1 MKMEI
6 GRLTSIILLILSLI
20 SCSKQQPFKYL
31 GDREPSPLHYIDDL
45 DTKLYIICSKYE
57 ALHLYDDLKGTLIQ
71 EIGINNYYSTMQ
83 RRMSIISYTNDIGTC
98 QFQQRTYDWLSAKY
112 DINTN
117 FIDPEY
123 SQIEVMVLAFLDNRQ
138 ELWVGYKNF
147 NRFKNQV
154 KRYNLLFSL
163 Q

>member
-1 MKMEI
+1 MKKVI
-6 GRLTSIILLILSLI
+6 YILILFLI

-31 GDREPSPLHYIDDL
+31 AVREPSPWHYIDDL

-98 QFQQRTYDWLSAKY
+98 QFQQRTYEWLSAKY
-112 DINTN
+112 GINTN
-117 FIDPEY
+117 TIDPES

-138 ELWVGYKNF
+138 ELWVGFKKF
-147 NRFKNQV
+147 KSFKNNIHIY
-154 KRYNLLFSL
+154 KI
-163 Q
+163 

>member
-1 MKMEI
+1 M
-6 GRLTSIILLILSLI
+6 
-20 SCSKQQPFKYL
+20 SCSKQQTFTYL
-31 GDREPSPLHYIDDL
+31 GDRETPPWHYIDDL
-45 DTKLYIICSKYE
+45 DIKLYVICSKYE

-112 DINTN
+112 GINTN

-138 ELWVGYKNF
+138 NLWVGFKKF
-147 NRFKNQV
+147 NSFKNNIHIY
-154 KRYNLLFSL
+154 KI
-163 Q
+163 